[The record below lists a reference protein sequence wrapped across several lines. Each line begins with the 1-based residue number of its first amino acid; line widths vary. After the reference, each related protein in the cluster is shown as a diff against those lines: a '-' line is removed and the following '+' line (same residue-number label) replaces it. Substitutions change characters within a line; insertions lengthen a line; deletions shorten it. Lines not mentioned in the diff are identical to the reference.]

1 MARKGD
7 IEGETSGSITELN
20 VAPNPRI
27 SLTAREFCDKLIDQ
41 PRFPPSPAKAGF
53 VSGQTSLPRAVNM
66 VDLSSSASSAF
77 SVLGDEG
84 PSSAMDGAWNDTGT
98 LDRLRQRLDD
108 QTQSTDSLLAAVAQ
122 AARLLTGADSAALA
136 LHQNGKIVCRSRSG
150 PIGPEL
156 GAPVNTDSGISGEC
170 LRSATILVSSDTLR
184 DERVD
189 GDVCRSLGIRSIA
202 AVPLRGQLGMVG
214 ILEVFS
220 SRPGAFE
227 DRQIDSLRAL
237 AEIAEQVHE
246 REAYSSQTP
255 ARTSALGSAVLGAIA
270 SHRQK
275 VFVLFGK
282 VIAQKDHRIIAAA
295 AVAVLAVSIA
305 MWTSLHKSRV
315 ASAASE
321 TRPASSAFPGV
332 NNNTAAHTP
341 AKGIVLPA
349 SRLAANR
356 SDEPRTESLLHKAAE
371 LSPAADRP
379 NSSAVG
385 AGLAEAEDSGV
396 TTFPQVIQPLAKKS
410 ASNGPPDEPPPAV
423 DLQPSAD
430 PGALI
435 GSATSRPSLPEFAG
449 PVSSLT
455 EAKLVR
461 RVEPFYPAQARIQ
474 RLEGSVLLDATI
486 AEDGTVRSTSV
497 VSGPALLAQAAT
509 AAVRN
514 WRYRPAVLGGKPT
527 ETVMRITVVFKLP

>member
-1 MARKGD
+1 
-7 IEGETSGSITELN
+7 
-20 VAPNPRI
+20 
-27 SLTAREFCDKLIDQ
+27 
-41 PRFPPSPAKAGF
+41 
-53 VSGQTSLPRAVNM
+53 M
-66 VDLSSSASSAF
+66 VDLPSSASSGL
-77 SVLGDEG
+77 SLLGHEG
-84 PSSAMDGAWNDTGT
+84 PVSAMHGAWNETGT

-108 QTQSTDSLLAAVAQ
+108 PTQSTDSLLAAVAQ
-122 AARLLTGADSAALA
+122 AARVLTSADSAALA
-136 LHQNGKIVCRSRSG
+136 LYQDGKIVCRSRSG

-189 GDVCRSLGIRSIA
+189 SDVCRSLGIRSIA
-202 AVPLRGQLGMVG
+202 VVPLRGQVGMVG
-214 ILEVFS
+214 ILEAFS

-227 DRQIDSLRAL
+227 NGQIDSLRVL
-237 AEIAEQVHE
+237 AEIAERVHE
-246 REAYSSQTP
+246 REAHSPQTP
-255 ARTSALGSAVLGAIA
+255 APKSALGSAVMSAIA
-270 SHRQK
+270 SQRQK
-275 VFVLFGK
+275 VLVLFSK
-282 VIAQKDHRIIAAA
+282 VIAKKDYRIIGAT
-295 AVAVLAVSIA
+295 AVVVIVVSLA

-321 TRPASSAFPGV
+321 VRPATPVSPAVG
-332 NNNTAAHTP
+332 NNNGVRTP
-341 AKGIVLPA
+341 AKGMALSG
-349 SRLAANR
+349 SRITGNR

-385 AGLAEAEDSGV
+385 AGAGEAEDSGV
-396 TTFPQVIQPLAKKS
+396 TIFKRDAQPLPNKS
-410 ASNGPPDEPPPAV
+410 ASNGQPDEPPPAV

-461 RVEPFYPAQARIQ
+461 RVEPSYPAQARIQ

-527 ETVMRITVVFKLP
+527 QTVMRITVVFKLP

>member
-1 MARKGD
+1 
-7 IEGETSGSITELN
+7 
-20 VAPNPRI
+20 
-27 SLTAREFCDKLIDQ
+27 
-41 PRFPPSPAKAGF
+41 
-53 VSGQTSLPRAVNM
+53 M
-66 VDLSSSASSAF
+66 VDLSFSASSGS
-77 SVLGDEG
+77 SVFGHKG
-84 PSSAMDGAWNDTGT
+84 PASAMDGTWNETGT
-98 LDRLRQRLDD
+98 LDSLRERLDD

-122 AARLLTGADSAALA
+122 AAQVLTSADSAALA
-136 LHQNGKIVCRSRSG
+136 LHQDGKIVCRSRSG

-170 LRSATILVSSDTLR
+170 LRSATILVSNDTLR

-189 GDVCRSLGIRSIA
+189 RDVCRSLGIRSIA
-202 AVPLRGQLGMVG
+202 AVPLRGRLGMVG
-214 ILEVFS
+214 ILEAFS
-220 SRPGAFE
+220 SRPGAFQNG
-227 DRQIDSLRAL
+227 QIDCLRAL

-246 REAYSSQTP
+246 RETHSSQTP
-255 ARTSALGSAVLGAIA
+255 ARTSALGSAVLSAIA
-270 SHRQK
+270 SQRQK
-275 VFVLFGK
+275 VVVLFSK
-282 VIAQKDHRIIAAA
+282 VIAKKDYRIIAAT
-295 AVAVLAVSIA
+295 AVVVLAVSIA

-321 TRPASSAFPGV
+321 ARPASPVSPAV
-332 NNNTAAHTP
+332 DENNAVRMP
-341 AKGIVLPA
+341 AKGIALSA
-349 SRLAANR
+349 SRITGNR

-379 NSSAVG
+379 NSPAVG
-385 AGLAEAEDSGV
+385 AGAGEAEDSGV
-396 TTFPQVIQPLAKKS
+396 TIFKREAQPVPNKS
-410 ASNGPPDEPPPAV
+410 AGNGQPDEPPPAV

-435 GSATSRPSLPEFAG
+435 GSATSQPSLPEFSG
-449 PVSSLT
+449 PVSRLT

-461 RVEPFYPAQARIQ
+461 RVEPFYPAQARMQ

-514 WRYRPAVLGGKPT
+514 WRYSPAILGGKPT

>member
-1 MARKGD
+1 
-7 IEGETSGSITELN
+7 
-20 VAPNPRI
+20 
-27 SLTAREFCDKLIDQ
+27 
-41 PRFPPSPAKAGF
+41 
-53 VSGQTSLPRAVNM
+53 M
-66 VDLSSSASSAF
+66 VDVSFSASSGS
-77 SVLGDEG
+77 SVFGQEG
-84 PSSAMDGAWNDTGT
+84 PASAKDGAWNETGT
-98 LDRLRQRLDD
+98 LDSLRQRLND
-108 QTQSTDSLLAAVAQ
+108 QTHSTDSLLAAVAQ
-122 AARLLTGADSAALA
+122 AARVLTSADSAALA

-170 LRSATILVSSDTLR
+170 LRSATILVSNDTLR

-189 GDVCRSLGIRSIA
+189 RDVCRSLGIRSIA

-214 ILEVFS
+214 ILEAFS

-227 DRQIDSLRAL
+227 NGQIDSLRAL
-237 AEIAEQVHE
+237 AEIAEQVDE
-246 REAYSSQTP
+246 REEHLSQAP
-255 ARTSALGSAVLGAIA
+255 APKSALGSALLGAIA

-275 VFVLFGK
+275 VFVLFSK
-282 VIAQKDHRIIAAA
+282 VIAKKDYRIIAAT
-295 AVAVLAVSIA
+295 AVVVLAVSIA

-315 ASAASE
+315 ANAASE
-321 TRPASSAFPGV
+321 ARPASPVSAAV
-332 NNNTAAHTP
+332 DKNNAVPTP
-341 AKGIVLPA
+341 AKGVALSA
-349 SRLAANR
+349 SRITGK

-385 AGLAEAEDSGV
+385 AGAGAAEDSGV
-396 TTFPQVIQPLAKKS
+396 TIFKRDAQPVPNKS
-410 ASNGPPDEPPPAV
+410 AGNGQPDEPPPAV

-435 GSATSRPSLPEFAG
+435 GSATSHPSLPKFSG
-449 PVSSLT
+449 PVSRLT
-455 EAKLVR
+455 EAKLIR

-514 WRYRPAVLGGKPT
+514 WRYSPAILGGKPT

>member
-1 MARKGD
+1 
-7 IEGETSGSITELN
+7 
-20 VAPNPRI
+20 
-27 SLTAREFCDKLIDQ
+27 
-41 PRFPPSPAKAGF
+41 
-53 VSGQTSLPRAVNM
+53 M
-66 VDLSSSASSAF
+66 VDFSSSASSGF
-77 SVLGDEG
+77 SVLGHEG
-84 PSSAMDGAWNDTGT
+84 PASAMDGAWNETGT

-108 QTQSTDSLLAAVAQ
+108 QTESTDSLLAAVAQ
-122 AARLLTGADSAALA
+122 AARVLTSADSAALA

-214 ILEVFS
+214 ILEAFS
-220 SRPGAFE
+220 GRPGAFE
-227 DRQIDSLRAL
+227 NGQIDSLRAL

-255 ARTSALGSAVLGAIA
+255 ASKSAPGSAVLGAIA

-275 VFVLFGK
+275 VFVLFSN
-282 VIAQKDHRIIAAA
+282 VIAKKDYRIIAAA
-295 AVAVLAVSIA
+295 AVVVVLAGSIA

-321 TRPASSAFPGV
+321 AHPASPVSPV
-332 NNNTAAHTP
+332 VDKNNNAVHTP
-341 AKGIVLPA
+341 AKGMPLPG

-385 AGLAEAEDSGV
+385 AGLAETEESRV
-396 TTFPQVIQPLAKKS
+396 TTFPQVIAPVANKS
-410 ASNGPPDEPPPAV
+410 LSNGQPDEPPPPF

-435 GSATSRPSLPEFAG
+435 GSATSRPRLPEFAG